1 MGEDA
6 DRLVTVEMRSRGTNR
21 GIVRRIHDAA
31 RKEAG
36 GRPITARAAEAPF
49 DQTGAGCAPEVP
61 HGESDGPP
69 RGRRPAARRSGAR
82 GRAAVCEAVIGA
94 AMAASEARLVP
105 PIAAP
110 SAPAPP
116 AA

>member
-6 DRLVTVEMRSRGTNR
+6 DRQVTVEKRNRGMNH

-31 RKEAG
+31 RKKGG

-49 DQTGAGCAPEVP
+49 DQVGAGCAPEVP

-69 RGRRPAARRSGAR
+69 GAAAIARALCRGLKAVPVHVTEACHQPPVIASS
-82 GRAAVCEAVIGA
+82 RAAGV
-94 AMAASEARLVP
+94 S
-105 PIAAP
+105 
-110 SAPAPP
+110 
-116 AA
+116 